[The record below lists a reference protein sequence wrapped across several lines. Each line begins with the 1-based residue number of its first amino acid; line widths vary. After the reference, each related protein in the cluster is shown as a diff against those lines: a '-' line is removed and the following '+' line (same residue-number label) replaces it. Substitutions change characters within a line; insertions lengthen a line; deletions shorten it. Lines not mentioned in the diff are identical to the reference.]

1 MTVLGIET
9 ATDACA
15 AAVVRD
21 GEVLDESFLQEP
33 HIHAEMLMSQID
45 QVLGPLEKGIHEVDG
60 IAVSIGPGSFTGLR
74 IGLSVAKGLAW
85 STEKKLV
92 AVPTLRAL
100 ARKAVDE
107 GCFGLPVFV
116 LPVLDARRDEVYCQL
131 FQADD
136 RGLVPLWAE
145 RVMTLDLL
153 CNTLGELDVVV
164 TGEAALKLCG
174 YSEQRT
180 NAVAHLRCPSREIAR
195 CSAAIIALEG
205 EAELRR
211 GNHIEPA
218 TVEPLYVKEFQT
230 NLTSGA

>member
-9 ATDACA
+9 ATDVCA
-15 AAVVRD
+15 AAVARD
-21 GEVLDESFLQEP
+21 GRVLHESFLQES
-33 HIHAEMLMSQID
+33 HVHAEMLMSQID
-45 QVLGPLEKGIHEVDG
+45 QVLNPLEKGIHGVDG

-85 STEKKLV
+85 SMEKKLV

-100 ARKAVDE
+100 ARRAVDE
-107 GCFGLPVFV
+107 GGFSLPVLV

-131 FQADD
+131 FQADA
-136 RGLVPLWAE
+136 RGLVPLWTE

-153 CNTLGELDVVV
+153 CTMLGERDVVV
-164 TGEAALKLCG
+164 TGEAALKLCR

-180 NAVAHLRCPSREIAR
+180 KAVVHLRSLPREIAR

-205 EAELRR
+205 EMELRR

-218 TVEPLYVKEFQT
+218 TVEPLYMKEFQT
-230 NLTSGA
+230 NLSSGA